1 MCCESIHT
9 GVCIRAVSDTHQHT
23 MQGHSWGVANITRK
37 ASSPSTWLIE
47 ASVAPA
53 GDDGRRLLQVR
64 TWRASPRRSW
74 QEGHCIPSEAQHRCT
89 LAPQSSG
96 RVAMGLG

>member
-1 MCCESIHT
+1 MSET
-9 GVCIRAVSDTHQHT
+9 YQHS
-23 MQGHSWGVANITRK
+23 MQGHSWGVANVTRK

-64 TWRASPRRSW
+64 N
-74 QEGHCIPSEAQHRCT
+74 
-89 LAPQSSG
+89 
-96 RVAMGLG
+96 

>member
-1 MCCESIHT
+1 MS
-9 GVCIRAVSDTHQHT
+9 VTHQHC

-53 GDDGRRLLQVR
+53 GDDGGRLLQVS
-64 TWRASPRRSW
+64 TLRASPR
-74 QEGHCIPSEAQHRCT
+74 
-89 LAPQSSG
+89 
-96 RVAMGLG
+96 